1 MTELRKCP
9 FCGGEARIERT
20 DCIGSINYHYGYCIQ
35 CGARTDE
42 YATKKGA
49 IEAWNKRVS
58 CDTCAMY
65 FPDDGCMAGL
75 AEGEVAE

>member
-1 MTELRKCP
+1 MKSKKVSDNAMTEQKLKPCP
-9 FCGGEARIERT
+9 FCGGKARIERT

-49 IEAWNKRVS
+49 IEAWNKRV
-58 CDTCAMY
+58 
-65 FPDDGCMAGL
+65 
-75 AEGEVAE
+75 GEVAE

>member
-9 FCGGEARIERT
+9 FCGGEASQWEFKKLAGRGAEIE
-20 DCIGSINYHYGYCIQ
+20 CIKCQAKIQ
-35 CGARTDE
+35 RVTLKE
-42 YATKKGA
+42 A

-75 AEGEVAE
+75 ADGEVAK

>member
-1 MTELRKCP
+1 V
-9 FCGGEARIERT
+9 F
-20 DCIGSINYHYGYCIQ
+20 D
-35 CGARTDE
+35 
-42 YATKKGA
+42 TKEKA
-49 IEAWNKRVS
+49 IEAWNKRTS

>member
-1 MTELRKCP
+1 MTELRECP

-42 YATKKGA
+42 YATKKDA
-49 IEAWNKRVS
+49 IEAWNKRVP

-75 AEGEVAE
+75 ADGEVEE